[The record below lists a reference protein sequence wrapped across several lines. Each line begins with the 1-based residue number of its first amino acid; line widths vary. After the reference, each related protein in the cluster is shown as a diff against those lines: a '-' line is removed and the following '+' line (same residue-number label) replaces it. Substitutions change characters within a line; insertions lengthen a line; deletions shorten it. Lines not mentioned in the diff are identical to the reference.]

1 MDNVESYLE
10 QLRLAIDSLPR
21 DRLTRLGEILY
32 RAYTNNKQVFTVGN
46 GGSASTA
53 SHWAADIGKNTIG
66 AHMTRFRVLSLND
79 NMAIITALA
88 NDIGYEHVFSEQLQN
103 LIRPGDVLVAISA
116 SGNSPNVLR
125 AIEYAQSQC
134 AEVVA
139 ILGFQGGRA
148 VDMADLSIVV
158 PSNHYGII
166 EDVHL
171 VINHI
176 VVDYFKAKL
185 QDERSWAAA

>member
-1 MDNVESYLE
+1 MDNAESYLD
-10 QLRLAIDSLPR
+10 QLRDAVDSLPR
-21 DRLTRLGEILY
+21 DRLARLGEVLY
-32 RAYTNNKQVFTVGN
+32 RAYTNGKQVFTVGN

-66 AHMTRFRVLSLND
+66 AHMSRFRILSLND
-79 NMAIITALA
+79 NAAIVTALA
-88 NDIGYEHVFSEQLQN
+88 NDIGYEYVFSEQLQN
-103 LIRPGDVLVAISA
+103 LIHPGDVLVAISA

-134 AEVVA
+134 AEAVA

-148 VDMADLSIVV
+148 VEIADLSIVV

-176 VVDYFKAKL
+176 VVDYFKAKFA
-185 QDERSWAAA
+185 DEQSWLVA

>member
-1 MDNVESYLE
+1 MDNVETYLD
-10 QLRLAIDSLPR
+10 QLRVAVDCLPR
-21 DRLTRLGEILY
+21 DRLTRLGEVLY
-32 RAYTNNKQVFTVGN
+32 RAYTNDKQVFTVGN

-66 AHMTRFRVLSLND
+66 AHMKRFRVISLND
-79 NMAIITALA
+79 NSAIMTALA
-88 NDIGYEHVFSEQLQN
+88 NDIGYEYVFSEQLQN
-103 LIRPGDVLVAISA
+103 LIHPGDVLVAISA
-116 SGNSPNVLR
+116 SGNSPNILK

-148 VDMADLSIVV
+148 VEMADLSIVV

-185 QDERSWAAA
+185 EDGRSWVAA